1 MQYFSPVTSIR
12 STWRKP
18 LNNILSAEKNRHY
31 ALVGRVF
38 DRRLYELQALDKDC
52 E

>member
-12 STWRKP
+12 STWRKT
-18 LNNILSAEKNRHY
+18 LNILSVEKNRHY

-38 DRRLYELQALDKDC
+38 DRRLFELQALDKDC